1 MEVIYVNQRDS
12 HGGKIRVLLVFCN
25 LVKFQGLKLKK
36 TYNLEILVEMA
47 SMRASHL
54 GKRSSGSG
62 DPHEDC
68 GKYTRYTAEQ
78 VELLE
83 KVYAEC
89 PKPNLS
95 HQQQMICDYPILS
108 NLEPKQIKIWF
119 QNRRCRERQKKE
131 AINFQLLNRKLTAVN
146 KLLTEENDRLQ
157 KQKSP
162 ATTDTSCGSS
172 VNSPQLSLRAA
183 NDPTG
188 ILSVAEEIMA
198 EFLSKAIGTAID
210 WVRIPGMKP
219 GPDPVGTVYISH
231 NCTGVAARA
240 CGLVSLEPTSILEIL
255 KDWSSWFQDC
265 RNLEVFAKFPAGNG
279 GTIELI
285 YTQFYALT
293 TLVPAR
299 DFWTLRY
306 TSTFEDGSIV
316 VCEKSISDYGTGPN
330 PFVASQLTRAK
341 MLASGY
347 FVRPFE
353 GGGSTIHIVDHLD
366 LEALTAPEELR
377 PLYESSKLVAQKM
390 TVAALHYIRRIAR
403 ERSCEVGHGKE
414 PPLRTFSQRLSRGF
428 NDAVS
433 GFNNDGWSLMS
444 YGSAEDLVISINTT
458 KNFGTISYPVDPQ
471 PLVGGILCV
480 KASTLLPNVSS
491 ALLVRFLREHRT
503 EWADLSIDAYSAA
516 SLKAGS
522 FALPGSYTFDFS
534 SSSMLLGHTVDDE
547 EILEMI
553 RLEGRGLSK
562 KNSVLFQDI
571 HLLQNAERM
580 LVAVLKV
587 ESAKSWKDAFLSP
600 APVAQR
606 ALERMLLAIPKICNG
621 VEDNAIGA
629 CSELIFAPINSMLRD
644 DAPLL
649 SSGFRVLPL
658 DSTTCHRLDMMS
670 PQRIT
675 NLLSNLK
682 VTSHE
687 AGSSSSSN
695 DSKSVLIVAFQFPFE
710 NHLLE
715 EVATMAREYIVKV
728 ISSVQRVAWAIQSPG
743 LIPHVGLRL
752 TAASPEA
759 VTLANWICHSYS
771 SSFGA
776 ELLRSSCQSGD
787 SVLKQFWYHRVAI
800 ICCSVKSLPICLFAN
815 GAALDMLETTLVALQ
830 DTTLHQIFDKPGL
843 EALSSIIPKIMHQG
857 FVLLSNVTCV
867 SLMGRHVSYEK
878 AIAWKVCD
886 EGGAVY
892 CLAFAFTNGSFL

>member
-1 MEVIYVNQRDS
+1 MMEEEEEMQSDQVAFTLID
-12 HGGKIRVLLVFCN
+12 
-25 LVKFQGLKLKK
+25 KLC
-36 TYNLEILVEMA
+36 I
-47 SMRASHL
+47 
-54 GKRSSGSG
+54 
-62 DPHEDC
+62 
-68 GKYTRYTAEQ
+68 
-78 VELLE
+78 
-83 KVYAEC
+83 
-89 PKPNLS
+89 
-95 HQQQMICDYPILS
+95 
-108 NLEPKQIKIWF
+108 
-119 QNRRCRERQKKE
+119 
-131 AINFQLLNRKLTAVN
+131 
-146 KLLTEENDRLQ
+146 
-157 KQKSP
+157 
-162 ATTDTSCGSS
+162 AT
-172 VNSPQLSLRAA
+172 
-183 NDPTG
+183 
-188 ILSVAEEIMA
+188 
-198 EFLSKAIGTAID
+198 
-210 WVRIPGMKP
+210 
-219 GPDPVGTVYISH
+219 
-231 NCTGVAARA
+231 
-240 CGLVSLEPTSILEIL
+240 ILEIL

-571 HLLQNAERM
+571 HLLQ
-580 LVAVLKV
+580 
-587 ESAKSWKDAFLSP
+587 
-600 APVAQR
+600 
-606 ALERMLLAIPKICNG
+606 ICNG

-728 ISSVQRVAWAIQSPG
+728 ISSVQRV
-743 LIPHVGLRL
+743 
-752 TAASPEA
+752 
-759 VTLANWICHSYS
+759 
-771 SSFGA
+771 
-776 ELLRSSCQSGD
+776 
-787 SVLKQFWYHRVAI
+787 
-800 ICCSVKSLPICLFAN
+800 
-815 GAALDMLETTLVALQ
+815 
-830 DTTLHQIFDKPGL
+830 
-843 EALSSIIPKIMHQG
+843 
-857 FVLLSNVTCV
+857 
-867 SLMGRHVSYEK
+867 
-878 AIAWKVCD
+878 
-886 EGGAVY
+886 
-892 CLAFAFTNGSFL
+892 

>member
-1 MEVIYVNQRDS
+1 M
-12 HGGKIRVLLVFCN
+12 FCN

-36 TYNLEILVEMA
+36 T
-47 SMRASHL
+47 
-54 GKRSSGSG
+54 
-62 DPHEDC
+62 
-68 GKYTRYTAEQ
+68 
-78 VELLE
+78 
-83 KVYAEC
+83 
-89 PKPNLS
+89 
-95 HQQQMICDYPILS
+95 
-108 NLEPKQIKIWF
+108 
-119 QNRRCRERQKKE
+119 CRERQKKE

-157 KQKSP
+157 KQVSHLVCENEYIHQQLKNKSP

-347 FVRPFE
+347 FVQPFE

-553 RLEGRGLSK
+553 RLEGHGLSK

-571 HLLQNAERM
+571 HLLQ
-580 LVAVLKV
+580 
-587 ESAKSWKDAFLSP
+587 
-600 APVAQR
+600 
-606 ALERMLLAIPKICNG
+606 ICNG

>member
-1 MEVIYVNQRDS
+1 
-12 HGGKIRVLLVFCN
+12 
-25 LVKFQGLKLKK
+25 
-36 TYNLEILVEMA
+36 MA

-83 KVYAEC
+83 EVYAEC
-89 PKPNLS
+89 PMPNLS
-95 HQQQMICDYPILS
+95 HRQQMICDYPILS
-108 NLEPKQIKIWF
+108 NLKPKQIKIWF
-119 QNRRCRERQKKE
+119 QNRRRREKQKRE

-146 KLLTEENDRLQ
+146 KLLTEDIDRLQ
-157 KQKSP
+157 KQVSHLVCENGYIRQQLKNKSP
-162 ATTDTSCGSS
+162 ATTDTSCQSS

-188 ILSVAEEIMA
+188 ILSVAEEIRA

-306 TSTFEDGSIV
+306 TSTLEDGSIV

-347 FVRPFE
+347 FVRPSE
-353 GGGSTIHIVDHLD
+353 GGGSAIHIVDHLD

-414 PPLRTFSQRLSRGF
+414 PPLRSFSQRLSRGF

-433 GFNNDGWSLMS
+433 GFNNDGWLMS
-444 YGSAEDLVISINTT
+444 YGSAEDLIISINTT
-458 KNFGTISYPVDPQ
+458 KNFGTISDPVDPQ

-571 HLLQNAERM
+571 HLLQ
-580 LVAVLKV
+580 
-587 ESAKSWKDAFLSP
+587 
-600 APVAQR
+600 
-606 ALERMLLAIPKICNG
+606 ICNG

-658 DSTTCHRLDMMS
+658 DSTTCHGLDMMS
-670 PQRIT
+670 PQRMT
-675 NLLSNLK
+675 NLVSNLK

-695 DSKSVLIVAFQFPFE
+695 DSQSVLIVAFQFPFE
-710 NHLLE
+710 SHLLE

-759 VTLANWICHSYS
+759 VTLASWIWHSYS
-771 SSFGA
+771 LSFGA

-830 DTTLHQIFDKPGL
+830 DTTLHQIFDMPGP

-867 SLMGRHVSYEK
+867 SLRGRHVSYEK

>member
-1 MEVIYVNQRDS
+1 
-12 HGGKIRVLLVFCN
+12 
-25 LVKFQGLKLKK
+25 
-36 TYNLEILVEMA
+36 MA

-54 GKRSSGSG
+54 GKRSSDSG

-119 QNRRCRERQKKE
+119 QNRRCREKQKKE

-157 KQKSP
+157 KQVSHLVCENEYIHQQLKNKSP

-347 FVRPFE
+347 FVRPSE

-503 EWADLSIDAYSAA
+503 EWADLSVDAYSAA

-571 HLLQNAERM
+571 HLLQ
-580 LVAVLKV
+580 
-587 ESAKSWKDAFLSP
+587 
-600 APVAQR
+600 
-606 ALERMLLAIPKICNG
+606 ICNG

-675 NLLSNLK
+675 NLVSNLK

-800 ICCSVKSLPICLFAN
+800 ICCSVKALPICLFAN

>member
-1 MEVIYVNQRDS
+1 
-12 HGGKIRVLLVFCN
+12 
-25 LVKFQGLKLKK
+25 
-36 TYNLEILVEMA
+36 MA

-157 KQKSP
+157 KQVSHLVCENEYIHQQLKNKSP

-547 EILEMI
+547 EI
-553 RLEGRGLSK
+553 
-562 KNSVLFQDI
+562 
-571 HLLQNAERM
+571 
-580 LVAVLKV
+580 
-587 ESAKSWKDAFLSP
+587 
-600 APVAQR
+600 
-606 ALERMLLAIPKICNG
+606 CNG

-728 ISSVQRVAWAIQSPG
+728 ISSVQRVSWAIQSPG

>member
-1 MEVIYVNQRDS
+1 
-12 HGGKIRVLLVFCN
+12 
-25 LVKFQGLKLKK
+25 
-36 TYNLEILVEMA
+36 MA

-157 KQKSP
+157 KQVSHLVCENEYIHQQLKNKSP

-571 HLLQNAERM
+571 HLLQ
-580 LVAVLKV
+580 
-587 ESAKSWKDAFLSP
+587 
-600 APVAQR
+600 
-606 ALERMLLAIPKICNG
+606 ICNG